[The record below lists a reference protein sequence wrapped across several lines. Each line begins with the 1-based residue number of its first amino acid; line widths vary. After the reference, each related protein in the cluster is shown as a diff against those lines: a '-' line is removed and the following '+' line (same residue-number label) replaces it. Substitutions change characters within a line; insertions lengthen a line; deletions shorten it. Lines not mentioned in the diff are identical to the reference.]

1 MKQRLGG
8 AIGSP
13 SAQPL
18 LRNSEVALIGYFL
31 YVAVVGLF
39 LAIPPETARFTLLL
53 NLAIVAGYFLLGHLD
68 RKRPRRVISVVRDWL
83 PIGFILLAYREMGW
97 FAPEHHTYELER
109 GWIVWDRLLLDDW
122 HLRAAIEFLGPVLPA
137 ILELSYTLVYAI
149 GPFSVAVLYLY
160 SRHDMADQFLFTFVL
175 GTVISYALYPYFP
188 SEPPRAVFPEADM
201 PRIDTVFR
209 RFNWWILSGGG
220 IHTSVFPSGH
230 VSHAFAAAFAMMR
243 VLPDKKWAGRS
254 LFVLAVLIYFATVY
268 GRYHYAVDGL
278 AGLAVAV
285 LAVVVTRAVERR
297 SNVAKTGRAG
307 QQTGC

>member
-1 MKQRLGG
+1 MKRPDG
-8 AIGSP
+8 AIGGP

-18 LRNSEVALIGYFL
+18 LRNSEIVLIGYFL

-53 NLAIVAGYFLLGHLD
+53 NLEIVAGYFLLGHLD

-97 FAPEHHTYELER
+97 FAPAHHTYELER

-122 HLRAAIEFLGPVLPA
+122 RLRAAIEFLGPLLPA

-160 SRHDMADQFLFTFVL
+160 SQRDMADQFLFTFVL

-188 SEPPRAVFPEADM
+188 SEPPRAVFPDADM
-201 PRIDTVFR
+201 PQIDTVFR

-230 VSHAFAAAFAMMR
+230 VSHAFAAAFAMLR

-278 AGLAVAV
+278 AGFVVAV
-285 LAVVVTRAVERR
+285 VALTVTKGRR
-297 SNVAKTGRAG
+297 GFGRRGKNARAG
-307 QQTGC
+307 SS

>member
-1 MKQRLGG
+1 MKQRPEG
-8 AIGSP
+8 AIGCP
-13 SAQPL
+13 PAQPL
-18 LRNSEVALIGYFL
+18 LRNSEIALIGYFL

-68 RKRPRRVISVVRDWL
+68 RKRPRCTISVVRDWL

-97 FAPEHHTYELER
+97 FAPAHHTYELER

-122 HLRAAIEFLGPVLPA
+122 RLRAAIEFLGPPLPA
-137 ILELSYTLVYAI
+137 ILEFSYTLVYAV

-160 SRHDMADQFLFTFVL
+160 SQRNKVDQFLFTFVL

-188 SEPPRAVFPEADM
+188 SEPPRAVFPDADM
-201 PRIDTVFR
+201 PQIDTVFR

-230 VSHAFAAAFAMMR
+230 VSHAFAAAFAMLR
-243 VLPDKKWAGRS
+243 VLPDKKWAGRT

-268 GRYHYAVDGL
+268 GRYHYAIDGL
-278 AGLAVAV
+278 AGLVVAV
-285 LAVVVTRAVERR
+285 LAVVVTRAVESR
-297 SNVAKTGRAG
+297 SNVAKTGTAG
-307 QQTGC
+307 Q